1 MMTMEEAN
9 GALKLFNAHMTRE
22 ETSYHTEA
30 NVYRY
35 YLHVDGHIEILGH
48 WDRPVDEVYKFAVD
62 TYL

>member
-22 ETSYHTEA
+22 ETSYAEA